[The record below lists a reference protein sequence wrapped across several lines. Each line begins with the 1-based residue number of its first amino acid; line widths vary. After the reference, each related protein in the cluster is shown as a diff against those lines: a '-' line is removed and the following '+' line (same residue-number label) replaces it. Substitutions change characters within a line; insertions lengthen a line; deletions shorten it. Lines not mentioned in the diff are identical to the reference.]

1 MNHIIHTA
9 HKELK
14 KHLFDYSLLFFGGV
28 IFLLFLR
35 LFQGYRTYSF
45 IIICLFVGFYIF
57 WGQYHHTKTG
67 QIRLSHIVEYI
78 LIGFTILFLILLFIQ
93 P

>member
-1 MNHIIHTA
+1 MNHIIHSA
-9 HKELK
+9 HRELK
-14 KHLFDYSLLFFGGV
+14 KHLFDYLLLFTGGI

-45 IIICLFVGFYIF
+45 IVIFLFVGFYVF
-57 WGQYHHTKTG
+57 WGQYHHTKTNSV
-67 QIRLSHIVEYI
+67 RLSHIVEYI
-78 LIGFTILFLILLFIQ
+78 LIGFTVLFLLLLLIQ

>member
-1 MNHIIHTA
+1 MNHIIQSVS
-9 HKELK
+9 KELK
-14 KHLFDYSLLFFGGV
+14 KHLYDYLILCTGGI

-45 IIICLFVGFYIF
+45 IVISLFVGFYVF
-57 WGQYHHTKTG
+57 WGQYHHTKLR
-67 QIRLSHIVEYI
+67 QVRLSHIVEYI
-78 LIGFTILFLILLFIQ
+78 LIGFTVLFLLILFIQ

>member
-1 MNHIIHTA
+1 MNHIIQSI
-9 HKELK
+9 HKEVK
-14 KHLFDYSLLFFGGV
+14 RHLYDYLLLFTGGV

-45 IIICLFVGFYIF
+45 MVICLFVGFYVF
-57 WGQYHHTKTG
+57 WGQYHHTKT
-67 QIRLSHIVEYI
+67 QQVRLTHIVEYI
-78 LIGFTILFLILLFIQ
+78 LIGFTVLFLLLLSIQ